1 MSEQYCSFDYTV
13 EGCRRFKSSS
23 HKFIKEARWMRG
35 AMIDETAIPKPYP
48 GMLFPFDERTDKHI
62 MPEIVHGAMP
72 IMREDLILAL
82 REAGVD
88 NLQLF
93 DVSITDPESGT
104 VYTNYKAV
112 NIVGCIKVAD
122 LKKSVYTQHGNGPLL
137 DVDFDKLV
145 IEDAKGCEQLMFRM
159 AESVNVI
166 LLHKKV
172 RDYLLTKNFPF
183 LRFYELGDI
192 AT

>member
-1 MSEQYCSFDYTV
+1 
-13 EGCRRFKSSS
+13 
-23 HKFIKEARWMRG
+23 
-35 AMIDETAIPKPYP
+35 MIDESAIPKPYP
-48 GMLFPFDERTDKHI
+48 GRLELFDERTDKHI
-62 MPEIVHGAMP
+62 MPEILSGAMP

-93 DVSITDPESGT
+93 DVTITDPESGT

-112 NIVGCIKVAD
+112 NIVGCIKVTD
-122 LKKSVYTQHGNGPLL
+122 LKKSVYTQYGNGPLF

>member
-1 MSEQYCSFDYTV
+1 
-13 EGCRRFKSSS
+13 
-23 HKFIKEARWMRG
+23 
-35 AMIDETAIPKPYP
+35 MIDEAAIPKPYP
-48 GMLFPFDERTDKHI
+48 GMLFPFDERTDQPI
-62 MPEIVHGAMP
+62 MPEMLSGDMP
-72 IMREDLILAL
+72 IMRDDLILAL

-93 DVSITDPESGT
+93 DVTITDPDSGT

-112 NIVGCIKVAD
+112 NIVGCIKMAD
-122 LKKSVYTQHGNGPLL
+122 LKKSVYTEHSNGPLL

-145 IEDAKGCEQLMFRM
+145 IEDSKGCEQLMFRM

-166 LLHKKV
+166 LLDKKV
-172 RDYLLTKNFPF
+172 RDYLKTKNFPF
-183 LRFYELGDI
+183 LRFYEVEDI